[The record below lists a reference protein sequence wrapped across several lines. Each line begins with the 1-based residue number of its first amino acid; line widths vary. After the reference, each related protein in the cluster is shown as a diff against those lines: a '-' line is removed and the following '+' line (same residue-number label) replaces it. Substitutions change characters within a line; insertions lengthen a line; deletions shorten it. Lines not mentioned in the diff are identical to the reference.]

1 MEADPLHRLVAG
13 LAVKEKLLVQT
24 QVGGSALDPLRIGL
38 EGRDELRLEVAAE
51 GLSHVTEGRE
61 ASTVMEGRK
70 VSTVMEGRK
79 VLTVM
84 EGREASTVM
93 EGREAS
99 TVMEGRKV
107 LTAMEDRE
115 LLPYASE
122 VSLLM

>member
-93 EGREAS
+93 EGR
-99 TVMEGRKV
+99 KV